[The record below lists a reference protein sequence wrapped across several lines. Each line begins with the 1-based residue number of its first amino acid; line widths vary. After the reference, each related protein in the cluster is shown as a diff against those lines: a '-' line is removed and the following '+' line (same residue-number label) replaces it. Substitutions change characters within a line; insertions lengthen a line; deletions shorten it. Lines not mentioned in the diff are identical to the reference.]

1 MSLTPRLTM
10 LATVRRFTASGADPD
25 GHATGTW
32 NTSEIPCWLFH
43 PGPTEESHGE
53 AVNALVDELRMLVG
67 YEADIAAGDE
77 VSAVTDLSGAVIES
91 RLLRVTGLRRRGDGH
106 IAISHRAVSLQA
118 ISSGLEATS

>member
-53 AVNALVDELRMLVG
+53 AVNALVDLGADPFRFGADLVTRG
-67 YEADIAAGDE
+67 LPLAKLPREQ
-77 VSAVTDLSGAVIES
+77 
-91 RLLRVTGLRRRGDGH
+91 LRRAEVGEDGRDPRH
-106 IAISHRAVSLQA
+106 LFACFARCRRPKAR
-118 ISSGLEATS
+118 